1 VIRALIQNKMHIPYR
16 ESILTKLLMN
26 SLSGSS
32 RTTLLGCLSPN
43 MENHEESLRTLQ
55 FVKRCKKLK
64 TSPIQS
70 LIKGKAGMQDQEMT
84 NKVQSLEAE
93 NLMLK
98 AELAR

>member
-1 VIRALIQNKMHIPYR
+1 
-16 ESILTKLLMN
+16 MN

-43 MENHEESLRTLQ
+43 LENHDESLRTLQ

-70 LIKGKAGMQDQEMT
+70 LIKEKAGVRDQEMT
-84 NKVQSLEAE
+84 NRVQSLEAE
-93 NLMLK
+93 NLKLK
-98 AELAR
+98 AELAKYQGEREKPEPQVFYDYTVCF